1 MAMKTKHIAILGVI
15 ALAAG
20 TLVAFF
26 SSKKGK
32 TLIPDALK
40 VFTAPSKVAPTAPS
54 KVAPTAPPVI
64 FTGTPAL
71 TSGQALTIANNLL
84 SAMDRYGTDEQA
96 IIENLNKCKTKE
108 DLLLVIEKF
117 GTHKYLGIGTIFGLG
132 KDKDLMEWLKADLN
146 KNELEAVKTSVFDK
160 FNIPL

>member
-1 MAMKTKHIAILGVI
+1 MAIKTKHIAILGVI

-20 TLVAFF
+20 TFVAFF

-32 TLIPDALK
+32 TLIPGAPNAAT
-40 VFTAPSKVAPTAPS
+40 VPSKVSPA
-54 KVAPTAPPVI
+54 APPVI

-84 SAMDRYGTDEQA
+84 AAMDRYGTDEQA
-96 IIENLNKCKTKE
+96 IIENFNKCKTRE
-108 DLLLVIEKF
+108 DLLLVIKKF

-132 KDKDLMEWLKADLN
+132 ADKNLMEWLKADLS
-146 KNELEAVKTSVFDK
+146 KNELEAVKANVFDK
-160 FNIPL
+160 FNVSL